1 MAFVRFNERA
11 RRQPAPRVDSAGEA
25 VQARLG
31 PARAKARHANPSRPW
46 TSSETA
52 CRADS
57 QTHLQ
62 TDRMLRPFLCKGPF
76 DMAREFT
83 LLLGAIEANGKLD
96 HEPEEAESLRKMLLA
111 NPTRRRK
118 HERY

>member
-1 MAFVRFNERA
+1 
-11 RRQPAPRVDSAGEA
+11 
-25 VQARLG
+25 
-31 PARAKARHANPSRPW
+31 
-46 TSSETA
+46 
-52 CRADS
+52 
-57 QTHLQ
+57 
-62 TDRMLRPFLCKGPF
+62 
-76 DMAREFT
+76 MAREFT